1 MNVKKDRR
9 RNGLLLA
16 ADDLQQGL
24 LVTIHH
30 WRDGR
35 EWGLGV
41 AHRILV
47 VNLPYLVVQPLH
59 DPKAGPV
66 TLDVRRVRLMP
77 ISDDFAKAQK
87 NSGPQPEEEI
97 PF

>member
-1 MNVKKDRR
+1 MATERKRK
-9 RNGLLLA
+9 GLLLA
-16 ADDLQQGL
+16 PDDLVKDR

-41 AHRILV
+41 AQRILV
-47 VNLPYLVVQPLH
+47 VNLPYLVVQPLN
-59 DPKAGPV
+59 DAKAGPV
-66 TLDVRRVRLMP
+66 TLDVRRVRLMGV
-77 ISDDFAKAQK
+77 SSEFAAAQN
-87 NSGPQPEEEI
+87 NSGPQPEQEI